1 MTCLWLRLSADM
13 PTEYSDHNPQRVN
26 AMATTHPTKSVR
38 ITHGKVDE
46 LRKSLHHCPVKNLA
60 ADASERA
67 LIDAALDITTGL
79 LSFGLDLPRVHRSMP
94 RFKGPNAKA
103 DTVVHVPDELIYLKG
118 EGLMVLT
125 GMQRVED
132 TDA

>member
-1 MTCLWLRLSADM
+1 MT
-13 PTEYSDHNPQRVN
+13 TQQ
-26 AMATTHPTKSVR
+26 PTKSVR

-46 LRKSLHHCPVKNLA
+46 LRKWLRHCPVKNLA

-67 LIDAALDITTGL
+67 LIDAAIEITTAL
-79 LSFGLDLPRVHRSMP
+79 VSFGPRLPRVHRSMA
-94 RFKGPNAKA
+94 RFKGPDAEA
-103 DTVVHVPDELIYLKG
+103 DTVVHVPDELIYLQG

-132 TDA
+132 TDG